1 VKLPAYLGNP
11 RLKRAG
17 VPIPYTQEQIDEWIK
32 CSQDHI
38 YFIKNYIKIVNVDRG
53 FIQFDLWPFQEEM
66 INAFVNDR
74 FTIAKMPRQ
83 VGKTTTAAAFILW
96 SILFKDNY
104 SVAILANK
112 MSQAREILSRIQR
125 SYEALPKWLQ
135 QGVVEWNKG
144 NIELENGSKVLAAA
158 TSSSAIRG
166 TSQNLLYL
174 DEFAFV
180 PSHIQEEF
188 FSSVYPTIT
197 SGKTSKV
204 VITSTPNGLNMFYK
218 IWTDSERGHNSYTR
232 ISVHWSDVPGR
243 DAKWAEEQIRN
254 TSPEQFRVE
263 FGCEF
268 LGSSATLIDPNKLAS
283 LTYADPEESS
293 ASFKMYKHPERG
305 KNYVVVV
312 DVSHGAGLDYSAF
325 IVFDVTQMPYEVVAT
340 FRDNKV
346 PVLAYPKYIIEAA
359 MNYNRAGILVEVND
373 AGQQIVDVLHH
384 DLEYDGI
391 LTTAQVKK
399 RIMLTGGFAG
409 QAKTRQGVR
418 TDKVVKAIG
427 CVNFKT
433 MVEQDKIIVNDYTL
447 IQEMSRFSLN
457 GKSYE
462 AEEGHDDLVM
472 CCVLFAWLT
481 AQTYFKELTNVDFRR
496 GVYDENSRMIEEE
509 LTPFGFI
516 ETGQEE
522 DLPNEQTIGSIYLGL
537 DSGGFY

>member
-17 VPIPYTQEQIDEWIK
+17 VPMPYTKEQIDEWLK
-32 CSQDHI
+32 CAADHT
-38 YFIKNYIKIVNVDRG
+38 YFIKRYIKIVNVDRG
-53 FIQFDLWPFQEEM
+53 FIPFELWPFQEEM
-66 INAFVNDR
+66 VDSFVNDR

-96 SILFKDNY
+96 CILFKENY

-112 MSQAREILSRIQR
+112 MAQAREILSRIQR

-166 TSQNLLYL
+166 TSQNLIYL

-188 FSSVYPTIT
+188 FSSVYPTIS
-197 SGKTSKV
+197 SGTTTKV

-218 IWTDSERGHNSYTR
+218 IWTDSERGHNDYTR

-243 DAKWAEEQIRN
+243 DEKWAEQQIRN
-254 TSPEQFRVE
+254 TSPDQFRVE

-268 LGSSATLIDPNKLAS
+268 LGSSATLIDPNKLAALS
-283 LTYADPEESS
+283 YALPIESS
-293 ASFKMYKHPERG
+293 PSFKMYKRPMPGHQ
-305 KNYVVVV
+305 YVTVV

-325 IVFDVTQMPYEVVAT
+325 VVFDVTQMPYEVVAT

-346 PVLAYPKYIIEAA
+346 PVLVYPKYIIEAA

-373 AGQQIVDVLHH
+373 AGQQIVDILHY

-391 LTTAQVKK
+391 LTTAQIKK
-399 RIMLTGGFAG
+399 RVQLTGGFAG
-409 QAKTRQGVR
+409 QTKTRQGVR

-427 CVNFKT
+427 CVNLKT
-433 MVEQDKIIVNDYTL
+433 MVEQDRLIVNDYQL

-481 AQTYFKELTNVDFRR
+481 AQTYYKEMTNVDFRR
-496 GVYDENSRMIEEE
+496 GVYDENARMIEEE

-516 ETGQEE
+516 NTGHEETV
-522 DLPNEQTIGSIYLGL
+522 PNEEIVDTIYVNTNWPN
-537 DSGGFY
+537 

>member
-1 VKLPAYLGNP
+1 MKLPAYLGNP

-17 VPIPYTQEQIDEWIK
+17 APIPFTQEQVEEWLK
-32 CSQDHI
+32 CADDHI
-38 YFIKNYIKIVNVDRG
+38 YFIKKYIMIVNVDRG
-53 FIQFDLWPFQEEM
+53 FIPFELWPFQEEM
-66 INAFVNDR
+66 INKFVNDR

-96 SILFKDNY
+96 CILFKENY

-112 MSQAREILSRIQR
+112 MAQAREILSRIQR

-166 TSQNLLYL
+166 TSQNLIYL

-188 FSSVYPTIT
+188 FSSVYPTIS
-197 SGKTSKV
+197 SGKTTKV

-218 IWTDSERGHNSYTR
+218 IWTDSERGHNDYSR
-232 ISVHWSDVPGR
+232 VSVHWSDVPGR
-243 DAKWAEEQIRN
+243 DDKWAEQQIRN
-254 TSPEQFRVE
+254 TSPDQFRVE

-283 LTYADPEESS
+283 LVYETPIESS
-293 ASFKMYKHPERG
+293 PSFKMYKRPTPGHQ
-305 KNYVVVV
+305 YVMVV
-312 DVSHGAGLDYSAF
+312 DVSHGVGLDYSAF
-325 IVFDVTQMPYEVVAT
+325 IVFDVSQMPYEVVAT

-391 LTTAQVKK
+391 LTTAQAKK
-399 RIMLTGGFAG
+399 RIVLSGGFSGA
-409 QAKTRQGVR
+409 AKTRQGVR

-427 CVNFKT
+427 CANLKT
-433 MVEQDKIIVNDYTL
+433 MVEQDRLIVNDYQL
-447 IQEMSRFSLN
+447 IQEMSRFSLD
-457 GKSYE
+457 GRSYE
-462 AEEGHDDLVM
+462 AEEGNDDLVM
-472 CCVLFAWLT
+472 CCVLFSWLT
-481 AQTYFKELTNVDFRR
+481 AQTYFKEMTNVDFRR
-496 GVYDENSRMIEEE
+496 GIYEDSSRMIEEE

-516 ETGQEE
+516 ETGMDEE
-522 DLPNEQTIGSIYLGL
+522 PDLPNEQTVTL
-537 DSGGFY
+537 DGYFPGYNG

>member
-1 VKLPAYLGNP
+1 
-11 RLKRAG
+11 
-17 VPIPYTQEQIDEWIK
+17 
-32 CSQDHI
+32 
-38 YFIKNYIKIVNVDRG
+38 
-53 FIQFDLWPFQEEM
+53 M

-74 FTIAKMPRQ
+74 FSIAKMPRQ

-96 SILFKDNY
+96 CILFKENY

-112 MSQAREILSRIQR
+112 MAQAREILSRIQR

-166 TSQNLLYL
+166 TSQNLIYL

-188 FSSVYPTIT
+188 FSSVYPTIS
-197 SGKTSKV
+197 SGKTTKV

-218 IWTDSERGHNSYTR
+218 IWTDSERGHNDYTR

-243 DAKWAEEQIRN
+243 DAKWAEQQIRN
-254 TSPEQFRVE
+254 TSADQFRVE

-283 LTYADPEESS
+283 LVYETPIESS
-293 ASFKMYKHPERG
+293 PSFKMYKRPMPGHQ
-305 KNYVVVV
+305 YVMVV
-312 DVSHGAGLDYSAF
+312 DVSHGVGLDYSAF
-325 IVFDVTQMPYEVVAT
+325 VVFDVTQLPYEVVAT

-391 LTTAQVKK
+391 LTTAQAKK
-399 RIMLTGGFAG
+399 RTILSGGFSGA
-409 QAKTRQGVR
+409 AKTRQGVR

-427 CVNFKT
+427 CANFKT
-433 MVEQDKIIVNDYTL
+433 MIEQDKLIVNDYLL
-447 IQEMSRFSLN
+447 IQEMSRFSLE
-457 GKSYE
+457 GRSYE
-462 AEEGHDDLVM
+462 AEEGNDDLVM
-472 CCVLFAWLT
+472 CCVLFSWLT
-481 AQTYFKELTNVDFRR
+481 AQTYFKEMTNVDFRR
-496 GVYDENSRMIEEE
+496 GVYDDTARMIEEE

-516 ETGQEE
+516 DTGMDSEP
-522 DLPNEQTIGSIYLGL
+522 DLPNEQTVTL
-537 DSGGFY
+537 DGYFPGYNS

>member
-1 VKLPAYLGNP
+1 MFDMTVDSDDH
-11 RLKRAG
+11 RF
-17 VPIPYTQEQIDEWIK
+17 YTDGIL
-32 CSQDHI
+32 SH
-38 YFIKNYIKIVNVDRG
+38 N
-53 FIQFDLWPFQEEM
+53 
-66 INAFVNDR
+66 
-74 FTIAKMPRQ
+74 
-83 VGKTTTAAAFILW
+83 TTTAAAFILW
-96 SILFKDNY
+96 SILFKENY

-197 SGKTSKV
+197 SGLTTKV

-243 DAKWAEEQIRN
+243 TAKWAEEQIRN

-283 LTYADPEESS
+283 LTYADPEE
-293 ASFKMYKHPERG
+293 ASPNFKMYKHPESG
-305 KNYVVVV
+305 HIYAIVV
-312 DVSHGAGLDYSAF
+312 DVSHGVGLDYSAF
-325 IVFDVTQMPYEVVAT
+325 IVFDVTQMPYVVAAVY
-340 FRDNKV
+340 RDNKV
-346 PVLAYPKYIIEAA
+346 PVLAYPKYIYETALA
-359 MNYNRAGILVEVND
+359 YNRAGILVEVND
-373 AGQQIVDVLHH
+373 AGQQIVDILHH
-384 DLEYDGI
+384 DLEYEGI
-391 LTTAQVKK
+391 LTTAMIRK
-399 RIMLTGGFAG
+399 RILLTGGFAG
-409 QAKTRQGVR
+409 MTKTRQGVR
-418 TDKVVKAIG
+418 TDKVVKSIG

-433 MVEQDKIIVNDYTL
+433 MVEQDKIVVNDYTL

-462 AEEGHDDLVM
+462 AEDGHDDLVM

-481 AQTYFKELTNVDFRR
+481 AQTYFKEMTNVDFRR
-496 GVYDENSRMIEEE
+496 GVYDDNARMIEDE

-516 ETGQEE
+516 ETGHDE
-522 DLPNEQTIGSIYLGL
+522 DAPNEQTIGTIYM
-537 DSGGFY
+537 DSTGWPY

>member
-1 VKLPAYLGNP
+1 MKLPAYLGNP

-17 VPIPYTQEQIDEWIK
+17 VPMPYTKEQIDEWLK
-32 CSQDHI
+32 CAADHT
-38 YFIKNYIKIVNVDRG
+38 YFIKRYIKIVNVDRG
-53 FIQFDLWPFQEEM
+53 FIPFELWPFQEEM
-66 INAFVNDR
+66 VDSFVNDR

-96 SILFKDNY
+96 CILFKENY

-112 MSQAREILSRIQR
+112 MAQAREILSRIQR

-166 TSQNLLYL
+166 TSQNLIYL

-188 FSSVYPTIT
+188 FSSVYPTIS
-197 SGKTSKV
+197 SGTTTKV

-218 IWTDSERGHNSYTR
+218 IWTDSERGHNDYTR

-243 DAKWAEEQIRN
+243 DEKWAEQQIRN
-254 TSPEQFRVE
+254 TSPDQFRVE

-268 LGSSATLIDPNKLAS
+268 LGSSATLIDPNKLAALS
-283 LTYADPEESS
+283 YALPIESS
-293 ASFKMYKHPERG
+293 PSFKMYKRPMPGHQ
-305 KNYVVVV
+305 YVTVV

-325 IVFDVTQMPYEVVAT
+325 VVFDVTQMPYEVVAT

-346 PVLAYPKYIIEAA
+346 PVLVYPKYIIEAA

-373 AGQQIVDVLHH
+373 AGQQIVDILHY

-391 LTTAQVKK
+391 LTTAQIKK
-399 RIMLTGGFAG
+399 RVQLTGGFAG
-409 QAKTRQGVR
+409 QTKTRQGVR

-427 CVNFKT
+427 CVNLKT
-433 MVEQDKIIVNDYTL
+433 MVEQDRLIVNDYQL

-481 AQTYFKELTNVDFRR
+481 AQTYYKEMTNVDFRR
-496 GVYDENSRMIEEE
+496 GVYDENARMIEEE

-516 ETGQEE
+516 NTGHEETV
-522 DLPNEQTIGSIYLGL
+522 PNEEIVDTIYVNTNWPN
-537 DSGGFY
+537 

>member
-1 VKLPAYLGNP
+1 M
-11 RLKRAG
+11 
-17 VPIPYTQEQIDEWIK
+17 PYTKEQIDEWLK
-32 CSQDHI
+32 CAADHT
-38 YFIKNYIKIVNVDRG
+38 YFIKSYIKIVNVDRG
-53 FIQFDLWPFQEEM
+53 FIPFELWPFQEEM
-66 INAFVNDR
+66 VDSFVNDR

-96 SILFKDNY
+96 CILFKENY

-112 MSQAREILSRIQR
+112 MAQAREILSRIQR

-166 TSQNLLYL
+166 TSQNLIYL

-188 FSSVYPTIT
+188 FSSVYPTIS
-197 SGKTSKV
+197 SGTTTKV

-218 IWTDSERGHNSYTR
+218 IWTDSERGHNDYTR

-243 DAKWAEEQIRN
+243 DEKWAEQQIRN
-254 TSPEQFRVE
+254 TSPDQFRVE

-268 LGSSATLIDPNKLAS
+268 LGSSATLIDPNKLAALS
-283 LTYADPEESS
+283 YALPIESS
-293 ASFKMYKHPERG
+293 PSFKMYKRPMPGHQ
-305 KNYVVVV
+305 YVTVV

-325 IVFDVTQMPYEVVAT
+325 VVFDVTQMPYEVVAT

-373 AGQQIVDVLHH
+373 AGQQIVDILHY

-391 LTTAQVKK
+391 LTTAQIKK
-399 RIMLTGGFAG
+399 RIQLTGGFAG
-409 QAKTRQGVR
+409 QTKTRQGVR

-427 CVNFKT
+427 CVNLKT
-433 MVEQDKIIVNDYTL
+433 MVEQDRLIVNDYQL

-481 AQTYFKELTNVDFRR
+481 AQTYYKEMTNVDFRR
-496 GVYDENSRMIEEE
+496 GVYDENARMIEEE

-516 ETGQEE
+516 NTGHEETV
-522 DLPNEQTIGSIYLGL
+522 PNEEIVDTIYVNTNWPN
-537 DSGGFY
+537 

>member
-1 VKLPAYLGNP
+1 MKLPAYLGNP

-17 VPIPYTQEQIDEWIK
+17 VPMPYSQEQVEEWLK
-32 CSQDHI
+32 CSNDHI

-96 SILFKDNY
+96 CILFKENY

-112 MSQAREILSRIQR
+112 MAQAREILSRIQR

-166 TSQNLLYL
+166 TSQNLIYL

-188 FSSVYPTIT
+188 FSSVYPTIS
-197 SGKTSKV
+197 SGKTTKV

-218 IWTDSERGHNSYTR
+218 IWTDSERGHNDYTR

-243 DAKWAEEQIRN
+243 DAKWAEQQIRN

-283 LTYADPEESS
+283 LVYETPIESS
-293 ASFKMYKHPERG
+293 PNFKMYKRPMPNHQ
-305 KNYVVVV
+305 YVMVV

-346 PVLAYPKYIIEAA
+346 PILAYPKYIIEAA

-391 LTTAQVKK
+391 LTTAQAKK
-399 RIMLTGGFAG
+399 RIVLTGGFSGA
-409 QAKTRQGVR
+409 AKTRQGVR
-418 TDKVVKAIG
+418 TDKVVKSIG

-433 MVEQDKIIVNDYTL
+433 MVEQDKIIVNDYAL

-472 CCVLFAWLT
+472 CCVLFSWLT
-481 AQTYFKELTNVDFRR
+481 AQTYFKEMTNVDFRR
-496 GVYDENSRMIEEE
+496 GIYEDNSRLIEEE

-516 ETGQEE
+516 DTGMDDEP
-522 DLPNEQTIGSIYLGL
+522 DLPNEQTVTFDGYFPGY
-537 DSGGFY
+537 GT